1 MKVMLAVHMLA
12 GFGLQ
17 PTSATDYKIVII
29 ADPHVMAS
37 SLLTNPSNS
46 DWVTYI
52 NGSRKLIDY
61 SQALF
66 DQAVAEIKTLSPDLV
81 LIVGDLTKDG
91 EQLSHNYVK
100 GRLDELNGESNHI
113 KTLVIPGNHDWGTSD
128 AKVYGETTTDAAKY
142 SMAQLA
148 SLYANYGFGS
158 TDREST
164 TLTYACEP
172 ITGLVVIGIDSG
184 TNGELSETTLSWV
197 CEKAQA
203 ACNAGKQVIAMMH
216 HPLIPHITGGNYFV
230 NTACISDYEN
240 VRNSLANAGIS
251 VIFTGHFHTSDIAK
265 DWNDDKSRT
274 IYDVTTGSLCSY
286 PCDYRVVTLSEDMS
300 SMSIT
305 TSSITSAGN
314 SLTNQA
320 FYYDEDLKEGEQIII
335 ESAKT
340 RLRDSMKKIIEEKLK
355 NTGNGSTAASFAA
368 PKLAGAYIYHAEGD
382 ESQSTEAAST
392 LSELQ
397 LELWGAKFIGKITD
411 DQYDS
416 YSAIVNSM
424 LQDKSN
430 YGSNREDHTNDR
442 TLAFLANAGDNSTAL
457 STIENKPNATITL
470 SGRTLNKNGYY
481 NTLCLPFSLTATQ
494 LAASPLAGYSSL
506 MELDNGT
513 GYEHTTGV
521 ENKTLYLNFADATS
535 IDAGKPYII
544 KWAIDTDNPTI
555 TDPIFKDVTI
565 TATSPTAVDFT
576 GGKFVGQFSPFEI
589 TSDLLNQI
597 IYLGANDKIG
607 YASASGRKLNTMRA
621 HFEVPGVDGGSRLID
636 NSVINFGDKTTGIIE
651 MKDGKGSEDC
661 FYSIDGHKFSGKPTR
676 KGVFIRN
683 GHKVVIK

>member
-1 MKVMLAVHMLA
+1 MVPISDIMKMKTQLFMKVMLAVLMLA

-17 PTSATDYKIVII
+17 PTSATDYKIVVI
-29 ADPHVMAS
+29 ADPHVMAP
-37 SLLTNPSNS
+37 SLLTNQSNS

-91 EQLSHNYVK
+91 EQLSHDNVK
-100 GRLDELNGESNHI
+100 GRLDELNGEPYHI

-142 SMAQLA
+142 SMTQLA
-148 SLYANYGFGS
+148 SLYANYGFGNLLS
-158 TDREST
+158 EEDN

-172 ITGLVVIGIDSG
+172 IDGLVVIGIDSG
-184 TNGELSETTLSWV
+184 TNGVLSDETLNNV
-197 CEKAQA
+197 CNAAQA

-216 HPLIPHITGGNYFV
+216 HPLIPHITGGDTFV
-230 NTACISDYEN
+230 ETASISDYEN

-274 IYDVTTGSLCSY
+274 LYDVTTGSLCSY
-286 PCDYRVVTLSEDMS
+286 PCDYRVVTLNGDMS

-305 TSSITSAGN
+305 TSSITGIED
-314 SLTNQA
+314 
-320 FYYDEDLKEGEQIII
+320 DETFTADY
-335 ESAKT
+335 AKN
-340 RLRDSMKKIIEEKLK
+340 RLK
-355 NTGNGSTAASFAA
+355 NYMKNYIS
-368 PKLAGAYIYHAEGD
+368 PKLESIGITSLYISFGASYLADAYIYHAEGD
-382 ESQSTEAAST
+382 ENNSNYAQ
-392 LSELQ
+392 LQ
-397 LELWGAKFIGKITD
+397 LSSLNTMLNDKPDYQIMA
-411 DQYDS
+411 
-416 YSAIVNSM
+416 NSM
-424 LQDKSN
+424 LRDISN
-430 YGSNREDHTNDR
+430 YGTDRADHTNDR

-470 SGRTLNKNGYY
+470 SGRTLNKDGHY

-494 LAASPLAGYSSL
+494 LATSPLAGYSSL

-521 ENKTLYLNFADATS
+521 ENKTLYLNFKDATS

-565 TATSPTAVDFT
+565 TTTSPTAVGFT

-621 HFEVPGVDGGSRLID
+621 HFEVPDVDGGSRLID

-651 MKDGKGSEDC
+651 MKDGKGSEDS

>member
-1 MKVMLAVHMLA
+1 M
-12 GFGLQ
+12 
-17 PTSATDYKIVII
+17 
-29 ADPHVMAS
+29 
-37 SLLTNPSNS
+37 
-46 DWVTYI
+46 
-52 NGSRKLIDY
+52 
-61 SQALF
+61 
-66 DQAVAEIKTLSPDLV
+66 

-91 EQLSHNYVK
+91 EQLSHDYVK
-100 GRLDELNGESNHI
+100 GRLDELNGEPNHI

-184 TNGELSETTLSWV
+184 TNGELSNETLSWV

-265 DWNDDKSRT
+265 DWNADKSRT

-286 PCDYRVVTLSEDMS
+286 PCDYRVVTLSGDMS
-300 SMSIT
+300 SMSIIT
-305 TSSITSAGN
+305 NSITSAGN
-314 SLTNQA
+314 SLTGEA
-320 FYYDEDLKEGEQIII
+320 F
-335 ESAKT
+335 SPATAKT
-340 RLRDSMKKIIEEKLK
+340 RLKSSMEKLIEKKISLI
-355 NTGNGSTAASFAA
+355 NDNQVSY
-368 PKLAGAYIYHAEGD
+368 LADAYIYHAEGN
-382 ESQSTEAAST
+382 ENVNNAAQT
-392 LSELQ
+392 HLSSIGNYFTV
-397 LELWGAKFIGKITD
+397 LELFLCKSIAT
-411 DQYDS
+411 
-416 YSAIVNSM
+416 SM

-430 YGSNREDHTNDR
+430 YDTDREDQTNDR
-442 TLAFLANAGDNSTAL
+442 SLNFSMPFNAFLANNGINESA
-457 STIENKPNATITL
+457 IENYLNKVATITL

-506 MELDNGT
+506 MELDPNGSVE
-513 GYEHTTGV
+513 GHQTGV
-521 ENKTLYLNFADATS
+521 DGTTLYLGFKEVVNDPVIT
-535 IDAGKPYII
+535 AGKPYII

-621 HFEVPGVDGGSRLID
+621 HFEVPTVSEARLID

-651 MKDGKGSEDC
+651 MKDGKGSEDS